1 MKTPN
6 FVEAI
11 LLMNVIYQLQ
21 FSSIEI
27 LPLKP
32 DHFLS
37 QSTVFRKTDSS
48 SEANSSCFHKP
59 DADHRVESSI
69 ISIDMSINVWRSC
82 RKTMQEDH

>member
-11 LLMNVIYQLQ
+11 LLMNVIYQLK

-27 LPLKP
+27 LQLKT

-48 SEANSSCFHKP
+48 SEANSSCFYKP
-59 DADHRVESSI
+59 DAWSQSRE
-69 ISIDMSINVWRSC
+69 
-82 RKTMQEDH
+82 

>member
-11 LLMNVIYQLQ
+11 LLMNVIYQLK

-27 LPLKP
+27 LQLKT

-37 QSTVFRKTDSS
+37 QSTVFRSQ
-48 SEANSSCFHKP
+48 F
-59 DADHRVESSI
+59 
-69 ISIDMSINVWRSC
+69 
-82 RKTMQEDH
+82 